1 MVDVGL
7 EGPDGL
13 EVAAVR
19 FGPARKVEG
28 SGGDVRCISTSCSSV
43 DLPLWI
49 CSAAEVLEVSLL
61 VWRYFHFLTVALVPK
76 A

>member
-1 MVDVGL
+1 MVSAGF

-13 EVAAVR
+13 EVDAVC
-19 FGPARKVEG
+19 FGLARKVEG
-28 SGGDVRCISTSCSSV
+28 SGTDVRCISTSCSSV
-43 DLPLWI
+43 VLPPWV
-49 CSAAEVLEVSLL
+49 CSAAEVLDVSLL